1 MPPFRWLPPLE
12 NIRWQKIRCSQK
24 VTLLL
29 APSLPTRIQNTINIL
44 WTRYTGNDTKKLE
57 PFFLYQ
63 QFPGS
68 PRHLSQRM
76 IQNGSMGLTRE
87 SPLKTSYK
95 PLSSTT
101 GWSRMPTPRNWK
113 LSLLYIRGRCPK
125 IEIHMLHNGMVCWKR
140 NVFFLHFG
148 PGDWGSDKIETNVT
162 SFFVLHHPLTFLCT
176 TILYLSF
183 PDWLSKMWCSTT
195 KWGTS
200 NQMVRNLVKDHS
212 KRIHRQQ
219 KRT

>member
-44 WTRYTGNDTKKLE
+44 WTRYTGKDTKKLE
-57 PFFLYQ
+57 PFFWYQ

-125 IEIHMLHNGMVCWKR
+125 IEIPMLHKGDGLMKKKC
-140 NVFFLHFG
+140 FFFTLAQG
-148 PGDWGSDKIETNVT
+148 IGGLTKLKQI
-162 SFFVLHHPLTFLCT
+162 SFLLMCY
-176 TILYLSF
+176 TI
-183 PDWLSKMWCSTT
+183 P
-195 KWGTS
+195 
-200 NQMVRNLVKDHS
+200 
-212 KRIHRQQ
+212 
-219 KRT
+219 